1 MSGSVCKDCQVLT
14 AAPSDPI
21 FVMLLWGDVKHAG
34 ITEELGPNS
43 FPLLLISLL
52 SLRLFFVIFSS
63 IAAAPG
69 GAACRLTAA
78 LLMSHSRLL
87 RSEVAPPHHQGCPAP
102 ERAQAGSRTDAFCSP
117 PSHRTEPSRH
127 QEPNPESND
136 AWEHQE
142 CSCNQSKAQRAHSP
156 SLQM

>member
-78 LLMSHSRLL
+78 LLMSHS
-87 RSEVAPPHHQGCPAP
+87 
-102 ERAQAGSRTDAFCSP
+102 
-117 PSHRTEPSRH
+117 
-127 QEPNPESND
+127 
-136 AWEHQE
+136 
-142 CSCNQSKAQRAHSP
+142 
-156 SLQM
+156 